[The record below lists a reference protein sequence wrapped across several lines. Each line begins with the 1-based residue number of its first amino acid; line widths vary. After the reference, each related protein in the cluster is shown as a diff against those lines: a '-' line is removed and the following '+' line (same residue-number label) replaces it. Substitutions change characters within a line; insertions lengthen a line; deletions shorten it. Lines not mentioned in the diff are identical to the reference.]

1 MVRTSRRPWAPV
13 SKEAASPADGR
24 AAPRTPEPAR
34 PGDLPRVPGMRR
46 LNRIPPSLTPVKL
59 VFQVQ
64 WKQIQQRSHV
74 RTRAS
79 FPEKSLRHPHFAP
92 FSQTGEEGCPPPL
105 GGTGLRTRAAARCSE
120 ERALGPGARCGG
132 KAARSELAGSLS
144 PETLLNAH
152 LLLFGG
158 GLSSRSAKRHV
169 PSLPHGTGRVGGIV
183 LVED

>member
-1 MVRTSRRPWAPV
+1 M
-13 SKEAASPADGR
+13 
-24 AAPRTPEPAR
+24 
-34 PGDLPRVPGMRR
+34 
-46 LNRIPPSLTPVKL
+46 
-59 VFQVQ
+59 
-64 WKQIQQRSHV
+64 
-74 RTRAS
+74 
-79 FPEKSLRHPHFAP
+79 
-92 FSQTGEEGCPPPL
+92 

-120 ERALGPGARCGG
+120 ERALGPGARRGR

-144 PETLLNAH
+144 QETLLNAH